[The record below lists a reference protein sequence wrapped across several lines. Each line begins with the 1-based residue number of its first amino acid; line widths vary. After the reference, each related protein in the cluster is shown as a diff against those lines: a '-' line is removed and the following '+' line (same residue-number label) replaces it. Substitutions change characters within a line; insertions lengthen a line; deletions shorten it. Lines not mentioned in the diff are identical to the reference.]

1 MKTKNKLPRLGVSA
15 CLLGHRVRYDG
26 KDKAFP
32 QIARE
37 LENSFELIAYCPEHG
52 AGLSVPRP
60 PMQLYI
66 GENSPLLLVVQDKTD
81 LGALLNAYIARII
94 ADIKA
99 RGICGVILKSKS
111 PSCGL
116 RTTPLYNLDDTASG
130 QHISGLFA
138 QALLEELPDL
148 PLIDENDFLK
158 KDLRK
163 DYIQHCLD
171 YHSRITFEMS

>member
-52 AGLSVPRP
+52 AGLPVPRP

-66 GENSPLLLVVQDKTD
+66 GETRPLLLVVQDKTD
-81 LGALLNAYIARII
+81 LGALLSEYIAHII

-99 RGICGVILKSKS
+99 RDICGVILKSKS

-116 RTTPLYNLDDTASG
+116 RTTPLYDLDDTASG
-130 QHISGLFA
+130 EYISGLFA
-138 QALLEELPDL
+138 QALLDELPDM

-158 KDLRK
+158 EELRK
-163 DYIQHCLD
+163 DYIQRCLD
-171 YHSRITFEMS
+171 YHRHINREMN